1 MTERC
6 ATLSPEHL
14 GGHYRVIN
22 WPNLNIV
29 GCLRKQG
36 GVRRGREMGEWPVSG
51 AVRTHK
57 IFIKF
62 EGLYG
67 RDSAAQNNYNSNI
80 KDP

>member
-1 MTERC
+1 M
-6 ATLSPEHL
+6 
-14 GGHYRVIN
+14 
-22 WPNLNIV
+22 PNLNIV

-36 GVRRGREMGEWPVSG
+36 GMKRGRETREWPVSG

-57 IFIKF
+57 TFIKF

-67 RDSAAQNNYNSNI
+67 HDSAAQSNYNNNI